1 MFNKFLL
8 ILSGLLLFGVVVYL
22 GIEAS
27 TKATFVIWFGLSS
40 ALLAPAGF
48 TLITLAFRNNN
59 DKLLQ
64 QLSKVP
70 EISVL
75 IEKAH
80 TQEERIQALEI
91 ERASLEDAIKY
102 ETFRSI
108 LLEKKNT
115 FEIEAEKLIINLD
128 DVENKLSKLD
138 IEIENTQNS
147 EVIQNLRIKLRAREQ
162 NNIIINLFDKEIIIN
177 VEKIRRIP
185 LVGEF
190 TIAYLKLFQDINLF
204 IDGLF
209 KRSS

>member
-8 ILSGLLLFGVVVYL
+8 VLSGLLLFGVVAYL
-22 GIEAS
+22 GLEAS
-27 TKATFVIWFGLSS
+27 TKPTFVIWFGLSS

-48 TLITLAFRNNN
+48 TLITLAFKNNN

-75 IEKAH
+75 IEKAN
-80 TQEERIQALEI
+80 TQEERIEALEI

-102 ETFRSI
+102 ETLRSVLI
-108 LLEKKNT
+108 EKKNT
-115 FEIEAEKLIINLD
+115 FEMEAEKLIFNLN
-128 DVENKLSKLD
+128 DVESKLSKLD

-147 EVIQNLRIKLRAREQ
+147 EVIQNLRVKLRAREQ
-162 NNIIINLFDKEIIIN
+162 NNIVVNLFDREIIID

-190 TIAYLKLFQDINLF
+190 TIAYLRLFQDISSLV
-204 IDGLF
+204 DGIF
-209 KRSS
+209 KKNS